1 MPERGGHSRAEKSS
15 LATTE
20 DIDFYGKS
28 GVDVYTLAPPPSAQL
43 LRYGSLPASVNA
55 TDDELRED
63 FLRACVSTYL
73 AEEIRA
79 EAIVRDLGA
88 FNRFLQVASL
98 TAGQRTNVSAVAR
111 DAAVSRETVRGYFE
125 VLVDTLIGHWLPAY
139 RPRAKVKEVALPKFY
154 WFDAGVLQA
163 SAGAFDQPL
172 PADWE
177 AILLEHLVLHEIR
190 SYLHYARV
198 KGSLGY
204 WSTPS
209 GSEVD
214 FVWWRGSDVSLIEV
228 KHGRE
233 YRRDFRNGIAS
244 FLEGRRARSTIVY
257 RGSTELEVEGTR
269 VLPLEL
275 FLRRLHA
282 GEIIG

>member
-1 MPERGGHSRAEKSS
+1 
-15 LATTE
+15 
-20 DIDFYGKS
+20 
-28 GVDVYTLAPPPSAQL
+28 
-43 LRYGSLPASVNA
+43 LPASVNA

-214 FVWWRGSDVSLIEV
+214 FVWWRGSDVSLVEV
-228 KHGRE
+228 NHGRE